1 MKLFCSCLIL
11 FVVSLLLLRSLST
24 RNLEFLHNPVSLFV
38 LFNAMLISVTFASQ
52 KQSTNEVDGE
62 FTYLGSS
69 CEVGASFDDT
79 QQCGD
84 MVDVCRDDTGCS
96 DGYYEDDDSDSD
108 DNDDHD
114 DGWFAEGEYSDDL
127 QRRIEDFIAKVNNGW
142 REELLNEKD
151 DSITE
156 WSESS

>member
-1 MKLFCSCLIL
+1 
-11 FVVSLLLLRSLST
+11 
-24 RNLEFLHNPVSLFV
+24 
-38 LFNAMLISVTFASQ
+38 MLISVTFASH

-79 QQCGD
+79 QQCAD

-96 DGYYEDDDSDSD
+96 DGYYEDDSDSD
-108 DNDDHD
+108 DND
-114 DGWFAEGEYSDDL
+114 GWFAEEGDYSDDL

-142 REELLNEKD
+142 REEWLNEKD
-151 DSITE
+151 DPITE
-156 WSESS
+156 WFESS